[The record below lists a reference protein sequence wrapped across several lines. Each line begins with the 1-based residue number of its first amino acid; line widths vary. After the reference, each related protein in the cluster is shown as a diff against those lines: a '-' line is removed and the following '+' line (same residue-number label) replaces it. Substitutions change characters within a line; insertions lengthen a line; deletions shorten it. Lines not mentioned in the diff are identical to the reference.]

1 MSLTGG
7 TLRSLKEGPPRIIV
21 TLLGEFRLEVDG
33 RGAELPSGAQRLV
46 ALIALHGRLS
56 RSRLAGMLWPDT
68 EEHRALARL
77 RTSIWRVNQ
86 TGSELVIASG
96 GQIGL
101 SPHAEV
107 DVHELAERSLEVL
120 RGEEFDLTPWTA
132 SYPMAELLPGWED
145 DWLTDLRQRHH
156 QMRLHVL
163 ETVADRLSAARRFGL
178 AVELALAVLH
188 ADSLR
193 ESAHRALIRV
203 HLAEGNVC
211 EARRAYEDCVRVLGK
226 ELGIRPTRATSDL
239 MAAFLPQAGALQT
252 GPLGRGV
259 LAPQRTSR

>member
-1 MSLTGG
+1 M
-7 TLRSLKEGPPRIIV
+7 V
-21 TLLGEFRLEVDG
+21 TLLGEFRLEVEG
-33 RGAELPSGAQRLV
+33 RDADLPSGAQRLV
-46 ALIALHGRLS
+46 ALIALYGRLS
-56 RSRLAGMLWPDT
+56 RSRLAGMLWPDS

-77 RTSIWRVNQ
+77 RTGIWRVNQ
-86 TGSELVIASG
+86 AGPELVIASG

-101 SPHAEV
+101 SPRAAV

-132 SYPMAELLPGWED
+132 TYPMAELLPGWED

-156 QMRLHVL
+156 QMRLHAL
-163 ETVADRLSAARRFGL
+163 ETVAERLSATGRFGL

-188 ADSLR
+188 ADALR

-211 EARRAYEDCVRVLGK
+211 EARRAYENCVRVLAK
-226 ELGIRPTRATSDL
+226 ELGVPPTRATIDL
-239 MAAFLPQAGALQT
+239 VTAFLPTGAE
-252 GPLGRGV
+252 PLGGGAALPVGV
-259 LAPQRTSR
+259 LRRT